1 MSKTVNG
8 QKRGK
13 KVSIG
18 GPIGAGKS
26 TLLAKLMNLL
36 DGDWIKIDEPLDEFK
51 HYLALTYK
59 DEEHAKRH
67 NLSCQMK
74 IFVTRVKHSRKVGKE
89 NPSKNKIQERFLGDD
104 IIFWKTQVALGNVN
118 PLDDETYMTANPVWQ
133 ELLEIDDMV
142 PDLIVYIRPDD
153 DECWRRIQERH
164 RSEES
169 SMTKEYTLELNRQ
182 HDKVYKTDDGKFK
195 LPDGNKIPIV
205 YYESNSNFR
214 DDNEEAARLAGMIQR
229 ALNAL

>member
-1 MSKTVNG
+1 MSSKVGRQN
-8 QKRGK
+8 QGK
-13 KVSIG
+13 IVSIG

-26 TLLAKLMNLL
+26 TLLSKLANSLN
-36 DGDWIKIDEPLDEFK
+36 GEWVKIDEPLDQFN

-74 IFVTRVKHSRKVGKE
+74 IFITRVKHSRKVGKE
-89 NPSKNKIQERFLGDD
+89 NPTKNKIQERFLGDD

-153 DECWRRIQERH
+153 DECWRRIQERS
-164 RSEES
+164 RNEET
-169 SMTKEYTLELNRQ
+169 SMKKEYTLELNRQ
-182 HDKVYKTDDGKFK
+182 HDKVYKTDDGKFE
-195 LPDGNKIPIV
+195 LPDGKKIPIV
-205 YYESNSNFR
+205 YYESNANFR
-214 DDNEEAARLAGMIQR
+214 DDDKEAKRLAGMIQR
-229 ALNAL
+229 ALDAL